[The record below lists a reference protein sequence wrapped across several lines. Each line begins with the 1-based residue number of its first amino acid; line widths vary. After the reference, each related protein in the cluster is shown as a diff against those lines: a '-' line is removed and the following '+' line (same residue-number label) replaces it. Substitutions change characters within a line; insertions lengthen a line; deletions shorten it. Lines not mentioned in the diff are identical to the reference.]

1 VADHPCPGCQAP
13 GVPHSQLACKPCW
26 WRLPKHLRDAV
37 NSGYRVRVRNPRI
50 HREALAA
57 ALAWYRDNP
66 AVSR

>member
-1 VADHPCPGCQAP
+1 MRHLGTTTTSALTIPT
-13 GVPHSQLACKPCW
+13 PCW

-50 HREALAA
+50 HREALAD

-66 AVSR
+66 AATP